1 MLRLERL
8 CVLVEDGELVT
19 VTPRA
24 RERNCR
30 EEFKGTFHPLNEI
43 KMTIRIL
50 PTS

>member
-1 MLRLERL
+1 MIQLERF

-24 RERNCR
+24 QERNCR

-43 KMTIRIL
+43 EITIRIL
-50 PTS
+50 TSS